1 MSLLDRVRRV
11 FATQGSDPPFKEDEP
26 LNFGAGV
33 IKRLKLQNNYAGY
46 NIKKYE
52 PHLGKASNI
61 YECIFSRPN
70 CKNIN

>member
-11 FATQGSDPPFKEDEP
+11 FATQGSNPPFKENEP

-52 PHLGKASNI
+52 PHLGKPQTYMNVYLAYTI
-61 YECIFSRPN
+61 VRT
-70 CKNIN
+70 

>member
-11 FATQGSDPPFKEDEP
+11 FATQGSNPPFKENEP

-46 NIKKYE
+46 NIKKSVK
-52 PHLGKASNI
+52 P
-61 YECIFSRPN
+61 F
-70 CKNIN
+70 